1 MPIKLVASDLDGTL
15 IDHNNFIPINNLN
28 AIQSINEK
36 NINFAICTG
45 KTYSITKDVCDKCNA
60 SYGIFG
66 NGTQIINLK
75 TGEEIYKN
83 LVSVSDFNTCYE
95 IAKKYNLHVHIY
107 TDKEIVTEKL
117 EYMDLRNFVLNGS
130 KYVSNNL
137 SFIIVEDIKKYVNDN
152 NSQIFKLVVSSD
164 SNIENVKSE
173 ILSNLNL
180 NVVLIKKRKEF
191 KDLVINKEYE
201 YLDITPTNIGKGYA
215 LNYLSNFLKV
225 DTSDVMAI
233 GDNVNDID
241 MLKTCGIGVTLA
253 DSYDEVKQIAT
264 YTTVNSAHDSG
275 FAEAINKYIL

>member
-15 IDHNNFIPINNLN
+15 IDHNNYIPINNLY

-36 NINFAICTG
+36 NVDFAICTG
-45 KTYSITKDVCDKCNA
+45 KTYSITKDICDKCHA

-83 LVSVSDFNTCYE
+83 VVSVSDFNICYK
-95 IAKKYNLHVHIY
+95 IAKKYNLHIHIY

-117 EYMDLRNFVLNGS
+117 EYMDLRNFILNGS
-130 KYVSNNL
+130 RYISDNL
-137 SFIIVEDIKKYVNDN
+137 SFIIVNDIKRYVNDN
-152 NSQIFKLVVSSD
+152 NPQIFKLVISSNLD
-164 SNIENVKSE
+164 IANVKSE
-173 ILSNLNL
+173 LLNELNL
-180 NVVLIKKRKEF
+180 NVVLIRKRDNF
-191 KDLVINKEYE
+191 KDVIINKEYE

-215 LNYLSNFLKV
+215 INYLSNFLNVK
-225 DTSDVMAI
+225 TSDVMAI
-233 GDNVNDID
+233 GDNINDID

-264 YTTVNSAHDSG
+264 YTTLNSAHDSG
-275 FAEAINKYIL
+275 FAEAINKYVL